1 MPRTGSEDL
10 ADLLHADVRGE
21 GRHIRVVNRR
31 VSGGVVVFVLRERAP
46 HATVDAVS

>member
-31 VSGGVVVFVLRERAP
+31 VSGGVVVFVLREGAP